1 MQSQMT
7 LGKHG
12 IMRQDNESQGTE
24 RKCLSY
30 GIR

>member
-7 LGKHG
+7 LGNND
-12 IMRQDNESQGTE
+12 IMIQDNESQGTE

-30 GIR
+30 DIG